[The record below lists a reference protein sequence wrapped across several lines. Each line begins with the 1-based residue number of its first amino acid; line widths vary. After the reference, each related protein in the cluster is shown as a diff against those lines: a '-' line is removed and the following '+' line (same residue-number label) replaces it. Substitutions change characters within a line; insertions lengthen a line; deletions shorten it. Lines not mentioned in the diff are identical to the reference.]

1 MGESAFV
8 GQSKILTREAAT
20 TGGVSTDEKV
30 WENLER
36 NADLYYVFFFN
47 QDGGRYLRSTQDR
60 RIKKSFFFFCFFK
73 RRFDSIFNALF
84 IK

>member
-36 NADLYYVFFFN
+36 NADLYYVFFLIRMAV
-47 QDGGRYLRSTQDR
+47 GTYAVR
-60 RIKKSFFFFCFFK
+60 RIAGLKKVFFFL
-73 RRFDSIFNALF
+73 LF
-84 IK
+84 